1 MKVGIYRHYKGQLYL
16 VICVGK
22 HTETGEQLVVYQSLY
37 GNYELWV
44 RPLSMFIE
52 DVLVDGENVPRFTF
66 MNNPLEHTD
75 LILE

>member
-1 MKVGIYRHYKGQLYL
+1 MI
-16 VICVGK
+16 
-22 HTETGEQLVVYQSLY
+22 VYQSLY

-52 DVLVDGENVPRFTF
+52 YVLVDGENVPRFTF

-75 LILE
+75 LIIE